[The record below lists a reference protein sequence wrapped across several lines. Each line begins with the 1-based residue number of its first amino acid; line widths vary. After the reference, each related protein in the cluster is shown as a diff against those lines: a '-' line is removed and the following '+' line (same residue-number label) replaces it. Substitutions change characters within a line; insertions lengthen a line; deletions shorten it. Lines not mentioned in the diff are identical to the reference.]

1 MWLHPSHVHVVLE
14 PSTSLAHQVPQPQ
27 AQIQP
32 RKLGRED
39 KASRGSEGDK
49 SRGETLSECLKS
61 LVNSGSKWQDL
72 SRTNEVHFVDGE
84 VVTKYSS
91 IGVDFSLPLLCTDVT
106 WTRIPTPD
114 FDSMQQTPFDRAET
128 EEIPEVKFLIGL
140 APRWKRLQ
148 MAPLECFDEGTDEFW
163 VLCAARRRST
173 GPPI

>member
-163 VLCAARRRST
+163 VLCAAQRREL
-173 GPPI
+173 